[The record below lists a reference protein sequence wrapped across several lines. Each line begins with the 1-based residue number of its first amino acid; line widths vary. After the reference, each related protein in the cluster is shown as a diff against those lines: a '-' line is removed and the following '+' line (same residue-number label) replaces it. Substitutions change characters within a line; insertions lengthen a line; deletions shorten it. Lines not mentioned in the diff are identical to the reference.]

1 MNQPRVLI
9 VDDDPALLQALPEA
23 LRLRMREV
31 TVDTAD
37 SAAAALD
44 RIAARDYDAIVTD
57 IKMPGMDGLTLLA
70 EIRGRRPD
78 TPILMITGHGEDA
91 LAIQALR
98 GGAYDFIPKPIDRDH
113 IVASLHR
120 AIRARALDRRA
131 KDRQSALEHCAG
143 ELEQIAAKLGRD
155 QARVL
160 IVDDD
165 PALLQALPQ
174 TLRLRMG
181 GVTVETADSAAEAL
195 DRLAARDYDAVVT
208 DIKMPGM
215 DGLALLAEI
224 RTRRPDTPTL
234 IITGHGEHELVVRA
248 LRGGACDFIQK
259 PIDRDH
265 FVAALY
271 RAIRA
276 HVLNRRVKE
285 RKLALKRCTS
295 ELEQIVEK
303 LGRGSEQARVLIV
316 DDDPA
321 LLQALP
327 RALQIRM
334 AEVTVETADSAAAA
348 LDRIAAGDY
357 DAIVT
362 DIKMPGM
369 DGLALLAEIRRRQPD
384 TPILIITGHGEYDLS
399 VRALRGGAYD
409 FIPKPIDRDHFVAVL
424 YRAIRAHTVNRRGRD
439 RQLALERCTS
449 ELEGIVEKLGR
460 ELRGTP

>member
-1 MNQPRVLI
+1 MTASHVLV

-23 LRLRMREV
+23 LRLRMAGV

-37 SAAAALD
+37 SGMAALD
-44 RIAARDYDAIVTD
+44 RIVAREHDAIV
-57 IKMPGMDGLTLLA
+57 
-70 EIRGRRPD
+70 
-78 TPILMITGHGEDA
+78 
-91 LAIQALR
+91 
-98 GGAYDFIPKPIDRDH
+98 ID
-113 IVASLHR
+113 V
-120 AIRARALDRRA
+120 
-131 KDRQSALEHCAG
+131 
-143 ELEQIAAKLGRD
+143 
-155 QARVL
+155 
-160 IVDDD
+160 
-165 PALLQALPQ
+165 
-174 TLRLRMG
+174 
-181 GVTVETADSAAEAL
+181 
-195 DRLAARDYDAVVT
+195 
-208 DIKMPGM
+208 KMPGM

-224 RTRRPDTPTL
+224 RARRPDTPVVM
-234 IITGHGEHELVVRA
+234 ITGHGEHALAIQA
-248 LRGGACDFIQK
+248 LRGGAYDFIQK

-265 FVAALY
+265 FVAALS
-271 RAIRA
+271 RAIGA
-276 HVLNRRVKE
+276 HALNRRVKD

-409 FIPKPIDRDHFVAVL
+409 FIQKPIDRDDFVASL
-424 YRAIRAHTVNRRGRD
+424 YRAIRVHALHRRGRD

-460 ELRGTP
+460 ELRGTPLRREQ